1 MTLMDRMM
9 YSSGIEL
16 LSHIISRRSNKLPV
30 VHNVPLE
37 DNIMLFTKKIEELE
51 LAMEVNGQIIFIIV
65 YSKSLANYFCTL
77 LLTLVVLE
85 LLNEVATFE

>member
-37 DNIMLFTKKIEELE
+37 DNIILFTKKIEELE